1 MCCTVGV
8 EERGPPAA
16 AAGAVAAA
24 AVRVICGTA
33 VVAVRPRV
41 GRGDGASEAGLIMI
55 FTFFFPLAASL
66 STVVIVEYLDREGEA
81 DRSNTQWHQH
91 RHATV
96 VRCQTIRARSKTICR
111 MTPTPRSRAT
121 VCGKLAVGPS
131 EREMRTLDSVWA
143 RMVRGRREPYL
154 RPEVRVWPMAITM
167 SPTRSPDLKA
177 SVFGETV
184 ET

>member
-1 MCCTVGV
+1 M
-8 EERGPPAA
+8 
-16 AAGAVAAA
+16 
-24 AVRVICGTA
+24 
-33 VVAVRPRV
+33 
-41 GRGDGASEAGLIMI
+41 S
-55 FTFFFPLAASL
+55 
-66 STVVIVEYLDREGEA
+66 
-81 DRSNTQWHQH
+81 
-91 RHATV
+91 
-96 VRCQTIRARSKTICR
+96 
-111 MTPTPRSRAT
+111 